1 MPHQFL
7 QIIHCLREAK
17 KVGQQVLGSLRRFD
31 ELTANGHLMVS
42 RLTSITS
49 GAAQNRSNWCRAV
62 VAAAFGFQF
71 VGLKLNDLLVFVWI
85 FQISPLR
92 TKSHL

>member
-7 QIIHCLREAK
+7 QIIHCLREVK

-49 GAAQNRSNWCRAV
+49 GAAQNRSN
-62 VAAAFGFQF
+62 
-71 VGLKLNDLLVFVWI
+71 
-85 FQISPLR
+85 
-92 TKSHL
+92 